1 MQAVILAAGFGTR
14 LRPLTY
20 HVPKPMIR
28 VAGKN
33 LIEHNLEKLPK
44 EIDEVI
50 LVVNYLKEQII
61 NHFGDE
67 FGGRKIRYVEQSKPL
82 GTGHALH
89 ACKDLLGDR
98 FLVLMGDDI
107 YNAEDMKRCMLHDN
121 CMLAHEF
128 GGYFSGG
135 RIQLDP
141 EGKLKDIKEGKHKRD
156 KIFVNTGFYVI
167 TKPFFQ
173 YELFKAPDK
182 NEYYLPQTL
191 VKMAKDYPVEIEKAT
206 EWIQISDLA
215 GLRRAEKILN
225 KN

>member
-1 MQAVILAAGFGTR
+1 MQAVILAAGLGTR

-33 LIEHNLEKLPK
+33 LIEHNLEKLPQ

-67 FGGRKIRYVEQSKPL
+67 FEGRKIKYITQSKPL

-89 ACKDLLGDR
+89 ACQKILDDR

-107 YNAEDMKRCMLHDN
+107 YHADDIKKCLQYEN
-121 CMLAHEF
+121 CMLVQEIS
-128 GGYFSGG
+128 GSFSGG
-135 RIQLDP
+135 RIQLTP
-141 EGKLKDIKEGKHKRD
+141 EGNLNEIIEGKHKRSSSL
-156 KIFVNTGFYVI
+156 VNTGLYVL
-167 TKPFFQ
+167 TSAFFNH
-173 YELFKAPDK
+173 ELFKAPDK
-182 NEYYLPQTL
+182 NEYYLPQTM
-191 VKMAKDYPVEIEKAT
+191 VKMAKDHPIKIEKAT
-206 EWIQISDLA
+206 KWIQISDLA
-215 GLRRAEKILN
+215 GLKRAEKLLS
-225 KN
+225 

>member
-1 MQAVILAAGFGTR
+1 MQAVILAAGLGTR

-33 LIEHNLEKLPK
+33 LIEHNLDKLPEEVD
-44 EIDEVI
+44 EII

-67 FGGRKIRYVEQSKPL
+67 FGGRRIKYVEQSKPL

-107 YNAEDMKRCMLHDN
+107 YNAEDIKRCLQHKN
-121 CMLAHEF
+121 CMLASEIR
-128 GGYFSGG
+128 GSFSGG
-135 RIQLDP
+135 RIQLNS
-141 EGKLKDIKEGKHKRD
+141 EGTLKNIKEGKHKRD
-156 KIFVNTGFYVI
+156 ISLVNAGFYII
-167 TKPFFQ
+167 TKPFFD
-173 YELFKAPDK
+173 YKLFYAPDK

-191 VKMAKDYPVEIEKAT
+191 VKMAKDYPVDIEKAT

-215 GLRRAEKILN
+215 GLKRAEKIL
-225 KN
+225 K